1 MNLELAGL
9 LGADLG
15 LPLIE
20 NLAQTGLQHL
30 LIIAGK
36 GMEGVVI
43 HHDGAAHDEQG
54 TTQGIGL
61 ELQKILRAQDSV
73 SSLNGVNSIFLQNIF
88 QTTQPNILDPLYPQ
102 SIIELIVP
110 LVRSRSPL
118 NCSNEVMGAVLE
130 MIQGSPVRR

>member
-102 SIIELIVP
+102 SIIELIVI
-110 LVRSRSPL
+110 
-118 NCSNEVMGAVLE
+118 EAAAGAEPQSSQLL
-130 MIQGSPVRR
+130 